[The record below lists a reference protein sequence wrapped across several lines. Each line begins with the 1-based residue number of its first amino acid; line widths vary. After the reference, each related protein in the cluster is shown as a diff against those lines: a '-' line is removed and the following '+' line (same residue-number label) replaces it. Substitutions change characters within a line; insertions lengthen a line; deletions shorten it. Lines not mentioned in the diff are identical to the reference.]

1 MRPVR
6 KTASMRGRPMTRLPI
21 GRGENVAMTEPDPVD
36 RLRPG
41 MRVVVRRRI
50 EHGVTDALG
59 DLVARDANTVS
70 ILTRRGLVVIDRTA
84 VVAAKEA
91 VSYTHLR
98 AHETVLDLV
107 CRLLLEKK

>member
-6 KTASMRGRPMTRLPI
+6 NTASTRGQPTTRLPI
-21 GRGENVAMTEPDPVD
+21 ERSEIVAMTDSDPVD
-36 RLRPG
+36 GLRPG
-41 MRVVVRRRI
+41 MRVVVRRHI

-59 DLVARDANTVS
+59 DLVAMDANTVS
-70 ILTRRGLVVIDRTA
+70 ILTRRGLVVIDRAA

-98 AHETVLDLV
+98 AHETDS
-107 CRLLLEKK
+107 